1 MNEASFTAGAPVT
14 AAIPGGRPEHG
25 SCGSGTS
32 AIHGGR
38 ALFRASLVLMS
49 ALLAGCATTTD
60 VTKGKGASISEAQA
74 EAYNG
79 PKARITV
86 GAIVDKTGAADKK
99 TSLEYQMGLL
109 RRRSGSTE
117 SFHSASLVSGVRDL
131 ITTALFQ
138 SKRFI
143 VLERENIGDVLVE
156 QEFSAAGRVGEA
168 SRIPLGQ
175 IEGAELLVVGALTGF
190 DAGAAGGGGLPIP
203 IPINRGRDVVV
214 LDLEFRKSH
223 VAMDLRVIDV
233 RTGRIVSTV
242 AVEGSARKFGAG
254 LSGFA
259 RTRYGGY
266 VPVPNLLRGFAN
278 TPVEKAISEMVDA
291 AVTHVVEKTPPVYF
305 HQESLDNGARPAPVL
320 KPPLR

>member
-1 MNEASFTAGAPVT
+1 MIRAS
-14 AAIPGGRPEHG
+14 
-25 SCGSGTS
+25 
-32 AIHGGR
+32 
-38 ALFRASLVLMS
+38 FRASLML
-49 ALLAGCATTTD
+49 ALVTLAGCATTAD
-60 VTKGKGASISEAQA
+60 VTKGEGASIGEAQA

-86 GAIVDKTGAADKK
+86 GAIVDKTGTADKK
-99 TSLEYQMGLL
+99 SSLSYQLDRL
-109 RRRSGSTE
+109 RRHSSATE
-117 SFHSASLVSGVRDL
+117 SFSNAGMVSGVRDL

-143 VLERENIGDVLVE
+143 VLERENIGDALVE
-156 QEFSAAGRVGEA
+156 QEFSASGKVGEA
-168 SRIPLGQ
+168 SRIPLGE

-190 DAGAAGGGGLPIP
+190 DAGAAGGGGFPIP
-203 IPINRGRDVVV
+203 IPVGRGGDFVV

-259 RTRYGGY
+259 RTRYGGHVR
-266 VPVPNLLRGFAN
+266 VPTLLRGFAN

-291 AVTHVVEKTPPVYF
+291 AVTHVVEKTPAVYF
-305 HQESLDNGARPAPVL
+305 HHEPNDSGANPAPEL
-320 KPPLR
+320 KPLTR

>member
-1 MNEASFTAGAPVT
+1 MKPHSLQEPEAA
-14 AAIPGGRPEHG
+14 
-25 SCGSGTS
+25 

-38 ALFRASLVLMS
+38 ASFRVGLALTFI
-49 ALLAGCATTTD
+49 LLAGCASTAA
-60 VTKGKGASISEAQA
+60 VTKGEGATIGEAQA
-74 EAYNG
+74 EVYNG

-99 TSLEYQMGLL
+99 TSLNYQMDLL
-109 RRRSGSTE
+109 RRRSGSSE
-117 SFHSASLVSGVRDL
+117 SFDSAGLVSGIRDL

-138 SKRFI
+138 SQRFI
-143 VLERENIGDVLVE
+143 VLERENIGDALVE
-156 QEFSAAGRVGEA
+156 QEFSASGRVGES

-190 DAGAAGGGGLPIP
+190 DAGAAGGGGFPIP
-203 IPINRGRDVVV
+203 IPINRGRDFLI
-214 LDLEFRKSH
+214 LDVEFRKSH

-259 RTRYGGY
+259 HTRYGGHVR
-266 VPVPNLLRGFAN
+266 VPTLLRGFTN

-291 AVTHVVEKTPPVYF
+291 AVTHVVEKTPPEYF
-305 HQESLDNGARPAPVL
+305 HHEPRDNGEGPAPAVE
-320 KPPLR
+320 PPVR